1 MKKSILAVAVV
12 LGSTSLF
19 AQDLTSKKGE
29 AFLPEAGD
37 WALSIDATPFLNYFG
52 NFIGGNGLNTAP
64 SFNYLTANNM
74 ITGKYFVDAETAYR
88 ASLRIGFGSTKGE
101 MEVTDRSSSTAPVF
115 PGTVPAM
122 VMNNYK
128 MGTTNI
134 GLSVGLEKRRGF
146 GRLVGV
152 YGAELGFMIGSS
164 KNTYEY
170 GNALTS
176 NTAAVNVDLSPADNM
191 LGGINQTGVTDV
203 FGNPGRIT
211 ESKSGTSFGFGL
223 RGFIGA
229 EYFVI
234 PRLSVGGE
242 FGWGL
247 AFNANGTGS
256 TTMESEGINAA
267 GDEETLSST
276 AEVSNGS
283 SFGIDTDNLN
293 KIFGASANLKITFH
307 F

>member
-101 MEVTDRSSSTAPVF
+101 MEVADRSSITAPVF

-122 VMNNYK
+122 VTNSYK
-128 MGTTNI
+128 SGTTNI

-146 GRLVGV
+146 GRLQGV
-152 YGAELGFMIGSS
+152 YGAELGFMIASS
-164 KNTYEY
+164 KSTFEY
-170 GNALTS
+170 GNALNQSTTGGNVS
-176 NTAAVNVDLSPADNM
+176 VDAADDM
-191 LGGINQTGVTDV
+191 LGGANAGTDV
-203 FGNPGRIT
+203 FGNASRIT
-211 ESKSGTSFGFGL
+211 ESKSGTSFGLGL

-229 EYFVI
+229 EYFVL
-234 PRLSVGGE
+234 PRLAVGGE

-247 AFNANGTGS
+247 ALNANGTGS
-256 TTMESEGINAA
+256 TSMESEGINSA
-267 GDEETLSST
+267 GNEEMLSST
-276 AEVSNGS
+276 ADVANGS

-293 KIFGASANLKITFH
+293 KVFGASANLKITLH